1 MKALKVLVI
10 LLLAY
15 VVIVAL
21 FESLLGYFQPQAPGT
36 VVITTFDAD
45 GAAHDRVVSELESGG
60 SMYVAVNH
68 WPRAWYRRLR
78 TFQMVRVTREGET
91 GEYTAVVVDG
101 DEHDQ
106 VARDNPTGIVFRI
119 LTGFPPRYFVRLDPL
134 APPLGEVVETAYGKV
149 RGAFTDGT
157 DDGAMLAYK
166 GIPFAAPPVGDLR
179 WKPPAAPAS
188 WEGERDATE
197 FGAVCHQAPAA
208 EEGFYGQPELTESED
223 CLFLNIWAPAGHV
236 DAGYPVMV
244 WIHGG
249 GFIFGAG
256 SLPSYDGEAL
266 ARAGVVVV
274 TVNYRLGLLGFF
286 AHPALSAES
295 PNGAS
300 GNQGLYDQVA
310 ALQWVRDNI
319 AAFGGDPSNVTIFG
333 ESAGSISVCYLAA
346 TPLADGLFQ
355 KAIGQSGGCFA
366 RHASLTSTEGVV
378 VDAAI
383 ANQLTGS
390 GHEIGLK
397 LAEALGAQGEGA
409 EAIAALREQDA
420 AKMIG
425 TLQEAEVVAP
435 WRSIFVDGHMFPDQM
450 RRLMEGKKG
459 VAYILGS
466 TADEGTA
473 LFMGLP
479 ESSLED
485 WQAGIREA
493 QGEHAELFL
502 AAYADDA
509 ADSPVRATQNMMGDA
524 LFTWEMRTWARLA
537 TAAGSSAWLYV
548 FNHAPEVE
556 EYGRSLG
563 AFHGSEIAYIFGNG
577 SDLWGEA
584 DRELSATMQAYW
596 VNFARSSD
604 PNGDGLPTWPVY
616 GDDDLTFELDSDP
629 QPLTGFR
636 DAKLDAHEAALA
648 F

>member
-1 MKALKVLVI
+1 MKALKILVI
-10 LLLAY
+10 LVLAY
-15 VVIVAL
+15 VLVVAL

-45 GAAHDRVVSELESGG
+45 GTAHDRVVSELESGG
-60 SMYVAVNH
+60 KMYVAVNH

-78 TFQMVRVTREGET
+78 EFQMVRVTRGGET

-101 DEHDQ
+101 EEHEQ
-106 VARDNPTGIVFRI
+106 VARDNPTGPVFRI
-119 LTGFPPRYFVRLDPL
+119 LTGFPPRYFVRLDPM
-134 APPLGEVVETAYGKV
+134 APPLGEVVETAYGRV

-157 DDGAMLAYK
+157 QDGAMLAYK
-166 GIPFAAPPVGDLR
+166 GIPFAASPVGDLR
-179 WKPPAAPAS
+179 WRPPQPPEP

-197 FGAVCHQAPAA
+197 FGASCHQAPAA
-208 EEGFYGQPELTESED
+208 DEGFYAQPELTESED
-223 CLFLNIWAPAGHV
+223 CLFLNIWVPADHV
-236 DAGYPVMV
+236 DAGFPVMV

-249 GFIFGAG
+249 GFMFGSS
-256 SLPSYDGEAL
+256 SLPLYDGEAL

-286 AHPALSAES
+286 AHPALTAES

-300 GNQGLYDQVA
+300 GNQGLHDQVA

-366 RHASLTSTEGVV
+366 RHASLSSTEGAV
-378 VDAAI
+378 VDTAVP
-383 ANQLTGS
+383 NQLTGS

-397 LAEALGAQGEGA
+397 LAAALGAEGEGA

-420 AKMIG
+420 ATMIG

-473 LFMGLP
+473 LFMGMP
-479 ESSLED
+479 EPSLED
-485 WQAGIREA
+485 WQEGIREA

-509 ADSPVRATQNMMGDA
+509 AASTATATQNMMGDE

-537 TAAGSSAWLYV
+537 TAAGSSAYLYV

-563 AFHGSEIAYIFGNG
+563 AYHGSEIAYIFGNG
-577 SDLWGEA
+577 SDLWGDT

-596 VNFARSSD
+596 VNFARTWS

-616 GDDDLTFELDSDP
+616 GDDDLTFELDADP
-629 QPLTGFR
+629 QPLAGFR